1 MTDTSERFDWCE
13 SESIVL
19 REQPATAV
27 YINQAG
33 DIVIRQ
39 ANTYGDDDDDFIFLR
54 PENVPHLVA
63 AIVDASQQVAADIED
78 AVEKAPLS
86 NAERQRRYRD
96 RHRNEGSEL
105 PLRVVT
111 QEELVS

>member
-27 YINQAG
+27 YINPAG

-39 ANTYGDDDDDFIFLR
+39 ANAYGDDDDDFIYLR
-54 PENVPHLVA
+54 PENVPAL
-63 AIVDASQQVAADIED
+63 VDAILAAADAERPAQVD
-78 AVEKAPLS
+78 APLT

-96 RHRNEGSEL
+96 RHRNESNEL
-105 PLRVVT
+105 PLRAV
-111 QEELVS
+111 